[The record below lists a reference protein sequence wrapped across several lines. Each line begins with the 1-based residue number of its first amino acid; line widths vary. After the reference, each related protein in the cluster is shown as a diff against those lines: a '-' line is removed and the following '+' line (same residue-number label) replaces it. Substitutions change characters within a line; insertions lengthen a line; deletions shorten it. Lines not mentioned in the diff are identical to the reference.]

1 MLRHG
6 AVRTLTK
13 SASYTGVTTKL
24 ILPTTIN
31 LVNGY
36 VDWYLGIGDAA
47 IEAGISYSSAGFKVF
62 LGSSYNNN
70 STYFQSNPVA
80 SLGKGQT
87 VDLKLVYNYAT
98 NRATLYVNGS
108 ALPWT
113 DNVNVGLTQ
122 NLLGT
127 YNKVKMIHGVEDQG
141 GSSYSQA
148 SFSQTQLRMDVAG
161 AIYNTWTDN
170 LSTTNRV
177 VVSTEENPAD
187 PNSAAKFTIY
197 NFAPLITKLD
207 PA

>member
-1 MLRHG
+1 MNRHG
-6 AVRTLTK
+6 AVRTITN

-24 ILPTTIN
+24 ILPTTAN
-31 LVNGY
+31 FVNGY

-47 IEAGISYSSAGFKVF
+47 IESGISYSSAGFKVF
-62 LGSSYNNN
+62 LGSSYNGV
-70 STYFQSNPVA
+70 STYFVSNPVA
-80 SLGKGQT
+80 SLAKGQT
-87 VDLKLVYNYAT
+87 VDLKLIYDRAT

-108 ALPWT
+108 PLPWT
-113 DNVNVGLTQ
+113 NNIDVGATS

-148 SFSQTQLRMDVAG
+148 SFSQTQLRMDTAG
-161 AIYNTWTDN
+161 AVYNTWTSN
-170 LSTTNRV
+170 LSTTSRV
-177 VVSTEENPAD
+177 VVGGGDPA
-187 PNSAAKFTIY
+187 SANKFTIY